1 MSKTY
6 RKIEDCL
13 DTNTQLRIIPTSHF
27 ELKDKLFILQLH
39 TDRFDSKQ
47 MYVSKND
54 IDHIIDELKRIKK
67 DWFAS

>member
-1 MSKTY
+1 MSSSY
-6 RKIEDCL
+6 RMVKDCL
-13 DTNTQLRIIPTSHF
+13 DTNTSLRIIPTSNF
-27 ELKDKLFILQLH
+27 ELKDELFILQLH

-47 MYVSKND
+47 MYISKND